1 MIAAT
6 FDKIAQ
12 DLAIDE
18 HASPAARLL
27 ANAILLR
34 VIEDD
39 DLAAE
44 NEALDKTV
52 ASLKGRLRE
61 AEGKLESAYQIGR
74 DGVLAVQ
81 NIEQAKY
88 QQLYDDHME
97 VVTRLQ
103 ALEVRLK
110 DVQEQPVVDETLVAK
125 LRRDIKD
132 YQDRDAKFQD
142 KIGEFREAN
151 IKLLK
156 EREEIAFAREALNE
170 ENDSLA
176 KELDMAD
183 AALQELHKEW
193 RGMEAR
199 ALGAETAHD
208 ALQGK
213 LKRAETSADQ
223 YAKRVEGLE
232 KQLADSRDRVEQ
244 KTSEHRAA
252 LANMR
257 DLEQQNIKLRT
268 AAEVT
273 LNDDLLMENAK
284 LLAQVKQLTQEGV
297 WKDKSIAS
305 YQADA
310 LVKAPTDETLLAT
323 VNAQAAEIAKLQA
336 KLRDGFEGGSIEHAE
351 AAPVLVACQSS
362 VDLLSLRNNLWQTTL
377 APHLIFAVI
386 GEDKPAGPLGGII
399 VMPTQAVGLKKPDAV
414 RTHDAIRKLDW
425 LADVKKQLADGAGLV
440 TIQPQ

>member
-27 ANAILLR
+27 ANAFLLR

-97 VVTRLQ
+97 TVTRLQ

-110 DVQEQPVVDETLVAK
+110 DVQDQPVVDETLVAK

-142 KIGEFREAN
+142 KISQFRDAN
-151 IKLLK
+151 ISLLK
-156 EREEIAFAREALNE
+156 EREEIVTAREALSE

-176 KELDMAD
+176 KELEMAD

-199 ALGAETAHD
+199 ALGAEKAHD
-208 ALQGK
+208 ELQIK
-213 LKRAETSADQ
+213 LKTADAEVRFRAA
-223 YAKRVEGLE
+223 RIEGLE
-232 KQLADSRDRVEQ
+232 RQLADSRDRVEQ

-252 LANMR
+252 LANLR
-257 DLEQQNIKLRT
+257 DLEQGIDQINRLASNK
-268 AAEVT
+268 AT
-273 LNDDLLMENAK
+273 LD
-284 LLAQVKQLTQEGV
+284 
-297 WKDKSIAS
+297 I
-305 YQADA
+305 
-310 LVKAPTDETLLAT
+310 T
-323 VNAQAAEIAKLQA
+323 V
-336 KLRDGFEGGSIEHAE
+336 DG
-351 AAPVLVACQSS
+351 
-362 VDLLSLRNNLWQTTL
+362 
-377 APHLIFAVI
+377 
-386 GEDKPAGPLGGII
+386 
-399 VMPTQAVGLKKPDAV
+399 MPTATLEQ
-414 RTHDAIRKLDW
+414 RSAI
-425 LADVKKQLADGAGLV
+425 LAKHGGEIGRAHV
-440 TIQPQ
+440 